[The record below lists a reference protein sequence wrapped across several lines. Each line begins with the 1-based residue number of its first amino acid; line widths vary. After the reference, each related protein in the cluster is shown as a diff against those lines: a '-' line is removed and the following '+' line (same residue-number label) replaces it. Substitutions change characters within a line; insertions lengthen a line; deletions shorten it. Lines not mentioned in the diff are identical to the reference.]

1 VFRDYSPAGR
11 RKWCDM
17 STCGNRAKAAR
28 HRERQ
33 KAKDAD
39 SDSDDQQTLLT

>member
-1 VFRDYSPAGR
+1 
-11 RKWCDM
+11 M

-33 KAKDAD
+33 RELEIAFATDLDEAH
-39 SDSDDQQTLLT
+39 SESLPH